1 MDDVSSRLKDILGDP
16 GSMEKIRNLAAM
28 LGSSGGE
35 SEQENSHPPK
45 EEPEHTRKEPTVP
58 GADAELMRTVM
69 RLAPLLSHAR
79 QENDSTRLL
88 RALRPFLSEKRR
100 KKLDE
105 ALRLLQLARAL
116 PYLKGSGVLNGLF
129 SVDG

>member
-1 MDDVSSRLKDILGDP
+1 MDDVSSRINDILSDP

-28 LGSSGGE
+28 LGSSGGGQE
-35 SEQENSHPPK
+35 SSPPPEK
-45 EEPEHTRKEPTVP
+45 EPEQARQEPAVP

-69 RLAPLLSHAR
+69 RLAPMLSHAR

-129 SVDG
+129 PVDGQS

>member
-1 MDDVSSRLKDILGDP
+1 MDDVSSRINDILGDP

-28 LGSSGGE
+28 LGSSG
-35 SEQENSHPPK
+35 SEQENSPPPEK
-45 EEPEHTRKEPTVP
+45 EPEPARQEPAVP

-69 RLAPLLSHAR
+69 RLAPMLSHAR

-88 RALRPFLSEKRR
+88 RALRPFLGEKRR

-129 SVDG
+129 PADGQS

>member
-28 LGSSGGE
+28 LGSTGDGQE
-35 SEQENSHPPK
+35 SSPPQE
-45 EEPEHTRKEPTVP
+45 EEPEHARQEPAVS
-58 GADAELMRTVM
+58 GADAELMRNVM